1 MTTAA
6 DEQAKIDGYL
16 ARLRVALR
24 GVPEAEIQDILRE
37 LRSHATDLSEK
48 EGQGIDAVLE
58 SLGDPVELAG
68 TYRAENKMIRAEC
81 SGSPLVI
88 LQGLRHASRSSLGRI
103 TATSLYLFGYIN
115 LFVLWSAAVQK
126 LFAPSRAGLWYQ
138 PGHFWSLTLVAF
150 DYPPPGAR
158 ELLGW
163 WLVPI
168 AGLAGWGVRYLS
180 DRLARSWIARFRRRN
195 ELKEV

>member
-1 MTTAA
+1 MRSAVG
-6 DEQAKIDGYL
+6 EQTKIDGYL
-16 ARLRVALR
+16 TRLRSALR
-24 GVPEAEIQDILRE
+24 GLPEAEIEDILRE
-37 LRSHATDLSEK
+37 LHSHATDLSEK
-48 EGQGIDAVLE
+48 EGQGIDAALA
-58 SLGDPVELAG
+58 SLGDPVELAA
-68 TYRAENKMIRAEC
+68 TYRAENRMIRAEC

-88 LQGLRHASRSSLGRI
+88 PQGLRHASRSSLGRI
-103 TATSLYLFGYIN
+103 TVTSLYFFGYIN
-115 LFVLWSAAVQK
+115 LFVLWSAALEK
-126 LFAPSRAGLWYQ
+126 LFAPTRAGLWYL
-138 PGHFWSLTLVAF
+138 PGHFWSVTLVAF

-168 AGLAGWGVRYLS
+168 TGLTGWGVKYLS